1 MPPRAPVVWTTTA
14 TRGERIRRRLDER
27 HQDLSREAKVHA
39 RRYRDSRAA
48 RTSPETM
55 RLRAD
60 FLAALGRLSA
70 FEAASLRLAECRYDA
85 QIAAHADDL
94 SRDYFE
100 LWQVVARRGS
110 EPRSDE
116 ERSSE
121 RIDHFAV
128 QLGRLE
134 GLADA
139 LVISGRNVR
148 LFPLPSM
155 PWMRVS

>member
-1 MPPRAPVVWTTTA
+1 
-14 TRGERIRRRLDER
+14 
-27 HQDLSREAKVHA
+27 
-39 RRYRDSRAA
+39 
-48 RTSPETM
+48 
-55 RLRAD
+55 
-60 FLAALGRLSA
+60 
-70 FEAASLRLAECRYDA
+70 

-94 SRDYFE
+94 SRDYFK